1 MSFISKYV
9 NIPVFLM
16 SFAFGVF
23 AVYVTLP
30 DTKRIMVYP
39 SPDNID
45 IIQYKDKAHNCFRF
59 QETSVSCPASTP
71 GGKGNTIAKVPMQ
84 A

>member
-59 QETSVSCPASTP
+59 QETSVSCP
-71 GGKGNTIAKVPMQ
+71 KGSGNVVAKVPMQ

>member
-1 MSFISKYV
+1 MSILTKYV
-9 NIPVFLM
+9 NIPVFLI

-30 DTKRIMVYP
+30 DVKKIMVYP
-39 SPDNID
+39 TPENID
-45 IIQYKDKAHNCFRF
+45 YIQYKDKANNCFRF
-59 QETSVSCPASTP
+59 RESKVKCPIQEKMISE
-71 GGKGNTIAKVPMQ
+71 VPVQ

>member
-1 MSFISKYV
+1 MSMLTKYV
-9 NIPVFLM
+9 NIPVFLI

-30 DTKRIMVYP
+30 DVKKIMVYP
-39 SPDNID
+39 TPDNID
-45 IIQYKDKAHNCFRF
+45 YIQYKDKANNCFRF
-59 QETSVSCPASTP
+59 RENKVKCPVQEKMISE
-71 GGKGNTIAKVPMQ
+71 VPVQ